1 MITALGTAL
10 RRAKSLIAVHL
21 TGNPGV
27 SQDTAEYLQQR
38 VHCRPYKDRDL
49 KTESQNILATL
60 NAKIP
65 SQHRAYEGVLLSQI
79 LNKQKIVKTTTG
91 G

>member
-1 MITALGTAL
+1 MMVTAMGTAL

-21 TGNPGV
+21 SGNPGC

-49 KTESQNILATL
+49 KAESQNMLSVV
-60 NAKIP
+60 NAKTP
-65 SQHRAYEGVLLSQI
+65 KQHRAYEGILLS
-79 LNKQKIVKTTTG
+79 
-91 G
+91 